1 MRSKKSE
8 NGGKLAPSIKIQKY
22 MKTFDYSGKNVLI
35 RVDFNVP
42 QDDTLAITDNT
53 RMQAAMPTI
62 KTVLD
67 GGGTAVLMSHLG
79 RPKGE
84 RVAKLTLQSL
94 VGELEKLSGAK
105 VHFAEDCIGDA
116 AKDAI
121 SAAGPG
127 EVVLLENL
135 RYYNEETAGD
145 REFAAA
151 LAELGDIYLNDA
163 FGTAHRA
170 HASTAII
177 AAYFEEENKGFG
189 ALMSAE
195 VESISKA
202 LGSDKASTVAIIGGA
217 KVSSKIG
224 VITNMVE
231 NVGTVVIGGGMGFTF
246 VKAMGGQIGTSLV
259 EDDKLELAK
268 ELIAKAKAHGCN
280 LMIPTDTLITKD
292 FADTPAERVC
302 AIGEI
307 PEGYM
312 GLDNGP
318 ESVTRVEEALATA
331 KTIIWNGPMG
341 VFEFENYAQGTKR
354 VAEAV
359 AKSTA
364 NGAFSLIGG
373 GDSVAAVN
381 KFGYAE
387 KVSYIST
394 GGGAMLEFLEGKQL
408 PGVAALS

>member
-1 MRSKKSE
+1 
-8 NGGKLAPSIKIQKY
+8 
-22 MKTFDYSGKNVLI
+22 
-35 RVDFNVP
+35 
-42 QDDTLAITDNT
+42 
-53 RMQAAMPTI
+53 
-62 KTVLD
+62 
-67 GGGTAVLMSHLG
+67 
-79 RPKGE
+79 
-84 RVAKLTLQSL
+84 VAKLTLQSL

-127 EVVLLENL
+127 EIVLLENL

-268 ELIAKAKAHGCN
+268 ELIAKAKAHGCH

-292 FADTPAERVC
+292 FADTPAERIC
-302 AIGEI
+302 PIGEI

>member
-1 MRSKKSE
+1 MKSFDFKGKK
-8 NGGKLAPSIKIQKY
+8 
-22 MKTFDYSGKNVLI
+22 VLI

-42 QDDTLAITDNT
+42 QDENLAVTDNT
-53 RMQAAMPTI
+53 RIIAAAPTI
-62 KTVLD
+62 KKVLAS
-67 GGGTAVLMSHLG
+67 GGIPVLMSHLG
-79 RPKGE
+79 RPNGVREPKMSL
-84 RVAKLTLQSL
+84 RAL
-94 VGELEKLSGAK
+94 VGEVEKAVGAT
-105 VHFAEDCIGDA
+105 VHFSEDCFGEA
-116 AKDAI
+116 AASVIAKAK
-121 SAAGPG
+121 PG
-127 EVVLLENL
+127 EAVLLENL
-135 RYYNEETAGD
+135 RYYKEETSGD
-145 REFAAA
+145 EGFAKA

-177 AAYFEEENKGFG
+177 AQFFSPENKGFG
-189 ALMSAE
+189 NLMNAE

-202 LGSDKASTVAIIGGA
+202 LGSDSLSTVAIIGGA

-224 VITNMVE
+224 VITNMID
-231 NVGTVVIGGGMGFTF
+231 NVGTVIIGGGMGFTF
-246 VKAMGGQIGTSLV
+246 VKAMGGNIGTSLV
-259 EDDKLELAK
+259 EDDKLDLAK
-268 ELIAKAKAHGCN
+268 KLIAEAKAKGCN
-280 LMIPTDTLITKD
+280 LLIPVDTLITKD
-292 FADTPAERVC
+292 FADTPAERIC

-318 ESVTRVEEALATA
+318 QSVVNALEALASS

-341 VFEFENYAQGTKR
+341 VFEFENYAEGTK
-354 VAEAV
+354 AV
-359 AKSTA
+359 AQGVADATA

-381 KFGYAE
+381 KFGYSE

-394 GGGAMLEFLEGKQL
+394 GGGAMLEFLEGKVL

>member
-1 MRSKKSE
+1 MKSFDFKGKK
-8 NGGKLAPSIKIQKY
+8 
-22 MKTFDYSGKNVLI
+22 VLI

-42 QDDTLAITDNT
+42 QDENLAVTDNT
-53 RMQAAMPTI
+53 RIIAAAPTI
-62 KTVLD
+62 KKVLAS
-67 GGGTAVLMSHLG
+67 GGIPVLMSHLG
-79 RPKGE
+79 RPNGVREPKMSL
-84 RVAKLTLQSL
+84 RAL
-94 VGELEKLSGAK
+94 VGEVEKAVGAT
-105 VHFAEDCIGDA
+105 VHFSEDCFGEA
-116 AKDAI
+116 AASVIAKAK
-121 SAAGPG
+121 PG
-127 EVVLLENL
+127 EAVLLENL
-135 RYYNEETAGD
+135 RYYKEETSGD
-145 REFAAA
+145 EGFAKA

-177 AAYFEEENKGFG
+177 AQFFSPENKGFG
-189 ALMSAE
+189 NLMNAE

-202 LGSDKASTVAIIGGA
+202 LGSDRLSTVAIIGGA

-224 VITNMVE
+224 VITNMID
-231 NVGTVVIGGGMGFTF
+231 NVGTVIIGGGMGFTF
-246 VKAMGGQIGTSLV
+246 VKAMGGNIGTSLV
-259 EDDKLELAK
+259 EDDKLDLAK
-268 ELIAKAKAHGCN
+268 KLIAEAKAKGCN
-280 LMIPTDTLITKD
+280 LLIPVDTLITKD

-318 ESVTRVEEALATA
+318 QSVVNALEALASS

-341 VFEFENYAQGTKR
+341 VFEFENYAEGTK
-354 VAEAV
+354 AV
-359 AKSTA
+359 AQGVADATA

-381 KFGYAE
+381 KFGYSE

-394 GGGAMLEFLEGKQL
+394 GGGAMLEFLEGKVL

>member
-1 MRSKKSE
+1 MKSFDFKDKK
-8 NGGKLAPSIKIQKY
+8 
-22 MKTFDYSGKNVLI
+22 VLI

-42 QDDTLAITDNT
+42 QDENLAVTDIT
-53 RMQAAMPTI
+53 RIMAAVPTI
-62 KTVLD
+62 KKVLAA
-67 GGGTAVLMSHLG
+67 GGIPVLMSHLG
-79 RPKGE
+79 RPDGA
-84 RVAKLTLQSL
+84 RVSKMSL
-94 VGELEKLSGAK
+94 SALVCEVEKAVGAT
-105 VHFAEDCIGDA
+105 VHFAEDCIGQA
-116 AKDAI
+116 AESVVAKAK
-121 SAAGPG
+121 AG

-135 RYYNEETAGD
+135 RYYKEETSGD
-145 REFAAA
+145 EVFAKA
-151 LAELGDIYLNDA
+151 LAALGDIYLNDA

-177 AAYFEEENKGFG
+177 AQFFSPENKGFG
-189 ALMSAE
+189 DLMNAE

-202 LGSDKASTVAIIGGA
+202 LGSDRQSTVAIIGGA

-224 VITNMVE
+224 VITNMID
-231 NVGTVVIGGGMGFTF
+231 NVGTVIIGGGMGFTF
-246 VKAMGGQIGTSLV
+246 VKAMGGAIGTSLV
-259 EDDKLELAK
+259 EDDKLELARQ
-268 ELIAKAKAHGCN
+268 LMVDAKAKGCN
-280 LMIPTDTLITKD
+280 LLIPVDTLITKD

-302 AIGEI
+302 PIGEI

-318 ESVTRVEEALATA
+318 QSVANALDALASS

-341 VFEFENYAQGTKR
+341 VFEFENYAGGTK
-354 VAEAV
+354 AV
-359 AKSTA
+359 AQAVADATA

-381 KFGYAE
+381 KFGYSE

-394 GGGAMLEFLEGKQL
+394 GGGAMLEFLEGKTL

>member
-1 MRSKKSE
+1 MKSFDFKGKK
-8 NGGKLAPSIKIQKY
+8 
-22 MKTFDYSGKNVLI
+22 VLI

-42 QDDTLAITDNT
+42 QDENLAVTDNT
-53 RMQAAMPTI
+53 RIIAAAPTI
-62 KTVLD
+62 KKVLAS
-67 GGGTAVLMSHLG
+67 GGIPVLMSHLG
-79 RPKGE
+79 RPNGVREPKMSL
-84 RVAKLTLQSL
+84 RAL
-94 VGELEKLSGAK
+94 VGEVEKAVGAT
-105 VHFAEDCIGDA
+105 VHFSEDCFGEA
-116 AKDAI
+116 AASVIAKAK
-121 SAAGPG
+121 PG
-127 EVVLLENL
+127 EAVLLENL
-135 RYYNEETAGD
+135 RYYKEETSGD
-145 REFAAA
+145 EGFAKA

-177 AAYFEEENKGFG
+177 AQFFSPENKGFG
-189 ALMSAE
+189 NLMNAE

-202 LGSDKASTVAIIGGA
+202 LGSDRLSTVAIIGGA

-224 VITNMVE
+224 VITNMID
-231 NVGTVVIGGGMGFTF
+231 NVGTVIIGGGMGFTF
-246 VKAMGGQIGTSLV
+246 VKAMGGNIGTSLV
-259 EDDKLELAK
+259 EDDKLDLAK
-268 ELIAKAKAHGCN
+268 KLIAEAKAKGCN
-280 LMIPTDTLITKD
+280 LLIPVDTLITKD
-292 FADTPAERVC
+292 FADTPAERIC

-318 ESVTRVEEALATA
+318 QSVVNALEALASS

-341 VFEFENYAQGTKR
+341 VFEFENYAEGTK
-354 VAEAV
+354 AV
-359 AKSTA
+359 AQGVADATA

-381 KFGYAE
+381 KFGYSE

-394 GGGAMLEFLEGKQL
+394 GGGAMLEFLEGKVL